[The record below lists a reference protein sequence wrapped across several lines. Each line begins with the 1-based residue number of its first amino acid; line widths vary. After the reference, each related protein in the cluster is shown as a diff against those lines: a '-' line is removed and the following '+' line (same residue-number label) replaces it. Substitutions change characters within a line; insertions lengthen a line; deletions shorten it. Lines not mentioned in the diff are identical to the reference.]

1 MLIFLTVDWSGRRL
15 TPAGAAGQ
23 VRPHRSAA
31 TRRLT
36 ARPAESKRLER
47 KSTYLFNTAKT
58 IIVEGDFFMTN
69 KVALVTGSSRGIGKE
84 IALRLAKE
92 GYDLVINYAR
102 SKNAALETAAEIE
115 ALGRKAL
122 VVKANVGD
130 VDKINHMFQQI
141 DQEFGRLDIFVNNAA
156 SGVQRPAME
165 LEEKHWDW
173 TMNINS
179 KALLFCAQ
187 QAAKLMEK
195 SGKGKIVSISSLGS
209 IRYLENYT
217 AVGVS
222 KAALEALTR
231 YLAVE
236 FSAKNIVVNAVSG
249 GAVDTEALAHFPN
262 REEMLAEAR
271 EKTPAGKMVEIDDI
285 VNAVMFLLGDG
296 SDMIRG
302 QTIIVDGGIS
312 LLV

>member
-1 MLIFLTVDWSGRRL
+1 MS
-15 TPAGAAGQ
+15 
-23 VRPHRSAA
+23 
-31 TRRLT
+31 
-36 ARPAESKRLER
+36 
-47 KSTYLFNTAKT
+47 
-58 IIVEGDFFMTN
+58 
-69 KVALVTGSSRGIGKE
+69 KVALVTGSSRGIGKATA
-84 IALRLAKE
+84 IRLASE
-92 GYDLVINYAR
+92 GYDIVVNYAR
-102 SKNAALETAAEIE
+102 SKKAALETAAEIE

-130 VDKINHMFQQI
+130 VEKIKEMFAAI
-141 DQEFGRLDIFVNNAA
+141 AQEFGRLDVFVNNAA
-156 SGVQRPAME
+156 SGVQRPVME
-165 LEEKHWDW
+165 LEESHWNW

-187 QAAKLMEK
+187 EAAKLMERN
-195 SGKGKIVSISSLGS
+195 GGGKIVSISSLGS

-236 FSAKNIVVNAVSG
+236 LAEKNIVVNAVSG
-249 GAVDTEALAHFPN
+249 GAVDTEALKSFPN
-262 REEMLAEAR
+262 REELLAEAKA
-271 EKTPAGKMVEIDDI
+271 KTPAGKMVEIEDI
-285 VNAVMFLLGDG
+285 VGSIMFLL
-296 SDMIRG
+296 SDEAYMIRG